1 MTRPALLLTLAL
13 SAALAAGGCAPARTD
28 TFDVDIRN
36 ATSGPVTLSL
46 SKDGPPYEPTW
57 ATPEDLAIESPKLR
71 EEWAGGPSGMG
82 VVPAGKTA
90 SVKGLKGRF
99 DGGTRAFLR
108 AYAGDLTIS
117 QMLARSQGSPDRVDV
132 ELVPGANRIVLID
145 KSGRITAAADQ

>member
-1 MTRPALLLTLAL
+1 MTRPTLLLVC
-13 SAALAAGGCAPARTD
+13 SAALTVWGCTSTRTD
-28 TFDVDIRN
+28 TFDVEIRN

-46 SKDGPPYEPTW
+46 SKNGPPYEPTW

>member
-1 MTRPALLLTLAL
+1 MTRPTLLLVC
-13 SAALAAGGCAPARTD
+13 SAALTVWGCTSTRTD
-28 TFDVDIRN
+28 TFDVEIRN

-46 SKDGPPYEPTW
+46 SKNGPPYEPTW

-90 SVKGLKGRF
+90 SVKGLTGQF
-99 DGGTRAFLR
+99 DAGTRGFLR

-132 ELVPGANRIVLID
+132 ELTPGVNRIVLTD
-145 KSGRITAAADQ
+145 KSGRITAGADQ